1 MIEISNI
8 SLSYDNNEIL
18 KDISYKFRE
27 GKIYGL
33 IGKNGAGKS
42 SLLKTIS
49 RLNRDSEG
57 EIKLKGVSIKD
68 KDYLELAISFVG
80 DTPVYYQDL
89 TVKEHLL
96 LICSIK
102 KIPRKIAINKI
113 NSLLDLLKLDR
124 YSSSF
129 PNSLSRGTLQRL
141 NIALGI
147 RTLQRLNIA
156 LGIIRDEDLILMDEP
171 FITLDPVQV
180 SIVED
185 LILQLKKENRTF
197 LISSHDIDSLR
208 DEDLI
213 LMDEPFITLDPVQ
226 VSIVEDLILQLKK
239 ENRTFLISSHDI
251 DSLKAICDTYL
262 ILKDGKLLEY
272 SPNEIDK
279 NNISKLIND
288 SYGD

>member
-113 NSLLDLLKLDR
+113 NTLLDLLKLDR

-129 PNSLSRGTLQRL
+129 PNSLSRG
-141 NIALGI
+141 
-147 RTLQRLNIA
+147 TLQRLNIA

-185 LILQLKKENRTF
+185 LILQLKKENKTF
-197 LISSHDIDSLR
+197 LISSHDIDSL
-208 DEDLI
+208 
-213 LMDEPFITLDPVQ
+213 Q
-226 VSIVEDLILQLKK
+226 
-239 ENRTFLISSHDI
+239 
-251 DSLKAICDTYL
+251 AICDTYL

>member
-8 SLSYDNNEIL
+8 SLTYDNNEIL
-18 KDISYKFRE
+18 KDISYKFRK

-49 RLNRDSEG
+49 RINRDSEG

-113 NSLLDLLKLDR
+113 DTLLDLLKLDR
-124 YSSSF
+124 YSGSF

-147 RTLQRLNIA
+147 I
-156 LGIIRDEDLILMDEP
+156 
-171 FITLDPVQV
+171 
-180 SIVED
+180 
-185 LILQLKKENRTF
+185 
-197 LISSHDIDSLR
+197 R

>member
-8 SLSYDNNEIL
+8 SLTYDNNEIL
-18 KDISYKFRE
+18 KDISYKFRK

-49 RLNRDSEG
+49 RINRDSEG

-113 NSLLDLLKLDR
+113 DTLLDLLKLDR

-129 PNSLSRGTLQRL
+129 PNSLSRG
-141 NIALGI
+141 
-147 RTLQRLNIA
+147 TLQRLNIA

-185 LILQLKKENRTF
+185 LILQLKKEN
-197 LISSHDIDSLR
+197 
-208 DEDLI
+208 
-213 LMDEPFITLDPVQ
+213 
-226 VSIVEDLILQLKK
+226 K
-239 ENRTFLISSHDI
+239 TFLISSHDI

>member
-8 SLSYDNNEIL
+8 SLTYDNNEIL
-18 KDISYKFRE
+18 KDISYKFRK

-49 RLNRDSEG
+49 RINRDSEG

-113 NSLLDLLKLDR
+113 DTLLDLLKLDR
-124 YSSSF
+124 YSGSF
-129 PNSLSRGTLQRL
+129 PNSLSRG
-141 NIALGI
+141 
-147 RTLQRLNIA
+147 TLQRLNIA

-185 LILQLKKENRTF
+185 LILQLKKE
-197 LISSHDIDSLR
+197 D
-208 DEDLI
+208 
-213 LMDEPFITLDPVQ
+213 
-226 VSIVEDLILQLKK
+226 
-239 ENRTFLISSHDI
+239 RTFLISSHDI

>member
-18 KDISYKFRE
+18 KNISYKFRE

-49 RLNRDSEG
+49 RLNRESEG

-80 DTPVYYQDL
+80 DTPIYYQDL

-113 NSLLDLLKLDR
+113 NTLLDLLKLDR

-129 PNSLSRGTLQRL
+129 PNSLSRG
-141 NIALGI
+141 
-147 RTLQRLNIA
+147 TLQRLNIA

-185 LILQLKKENRTF
+185 LILQLKKENKTF
-197 LISSHDIDSLR
+197 LISSHDIDSL
-208 DEDLI
+208 
-213 LMDEPFITLDPVQ
+213 Q
-226 VSIVEDLILQLKK
+226 
-239 ENRTFLISSHDI
+239 
-251 DSLKAICDTYL
+251 AICDTYL

-272 SPNEIDK
+272 SPNDIDK

>member
-8 SLSYDNNEIL
+8 SLTYDNNEIL
-18 KDISYKFRE
+18 KDISYKFRK

-49 RLNRDSEG
+49 RINRDSEG

-113 NSLLDLLKLDR
+113 DTLLDLLKLDR
-124 YSSSF
+124 YSGSF
-129 PNSLSRGTLQRL
+129 PNSLSRG
-141 NIALGI
+141 
-147 RTLQRLNIA
+147 
-156 LGIIRDEDLILMDEP
+156 
-171 FITLDPVQV
+171 
-180 SIVED
+180 
-185 LILQLKKENRTF
+185 
-197 LISSHDIDSLR
+197 
-208 DEDLI
+208 
-213 LMDEPFITLDPVQ
+213 TLDPVQ

>member
-1 MIEISNI
+1 MLMIEISNI

-18 KDISYKFRE
+18 KNISYKFRE

-49 RLNRDSEG
+49 RLNRESEG

-80 DTPVYYQDL
+80 DTPIYYQDL

-113 NSLLDLLKLDR
+113 NTLLDLLKLDR

-129 PNSLSRGTLQRL
+129 PNSLSRG
-141 NIALGI
+141 
-147 RTLQRLNIA
+147 TLQRLNIA

-185 LILQLKKENRTF
+185 LILQLKKENKTF
-197 LISSHDIDSLR
+197 LISSHDIDSL
-208 DEDLI
+208 
-213 LMDEPFITLDPVQ
+213 Q
-226 VSIVEDLILQLKK
+226 V
-239 ENRTFLISSHDI
+239 
-251 DSLKAICDTYL
+251 ICDTYL

-279 NNISKLIND
+279 NNI
-288 SYGD
+288 

>member
-113 NSLLDLLKLDR
+113 NTLLDLLKLDR

-129 PNSLSRGTLQRL
+129 PNSLSRG
-141 NIALGI
+141 
-147 RTLQRLNIA
+147 TLQRLNIA

-185 LILQLKKENRTF
+185 LILQLKKENKTF
-197 LISSHDIDSLR
+197 LISSHDIDS
-208 DEDLI
+208 
-213 LMDEPFITLDPVQ
+213 FQ
-226 VSIVEDLILQLKK
+226 
-239 ENRTFLISSHDI
+239 
-251 DSLKAICDTYL
+251 AICDTYL

-288 SYGD
+288 SNGD

>member
-49 RLNRDSEG
+49 RINRDSEG

-113 NSLLDLLKLDR
+113 DTLLDLLKLDR
-124 YSSSF
+124 YSGSF

-147 RTLQRLNIA
+147 I
-156 LGIIRDEDLILMDEP
+156 
-171 FITLDPVQV
+171 
-180 SIVED
+180 
-185 LILQLKKENRTF
+185 
-197 LISSHDIDSLR
+197 R

>member
-18 KDISYKFRE
+18 KNISYKFRE

-49 RLNRDSEG
+49 RLNRESEG

-80 DTPVYYQDL
+80 DTPTYYQDL

-113 NSLLDLLKLDR
+113 NTLLDLLKLDR

-129 PNSLSRGTLQRL
+129 PNSLSRG
-141 NIALGI
+141 
-147 RTLQRLNIA
+147 TLQRLNIA

-185 LILQLKKENRTF
+185 LILQLKKENKTF
-197 LISSHDIDSLR
+197 LISSHDIDSL
-208 DEDLI
+208 
-213 LMDEPFITLDPVQ
+213 Q
-226 VSIVEDLILQLKK
+226 V
-239 ENRTFLISSHDI
+239 
-251 DSLKAICDTYL
+251 ICDTYL

>member
-18 KDISYKFRE
+18 KNISYKFRE

-49 RLNRDSEG
+49 RLNRESEG

-80 DTPVYYQDL
+80 DTPIYYQDL

-113 NSLLDLLKLDR
+113 NTLLYLLKLDR

-129 PNSLSRGTLQRL
+129 PNSLSRG
-141 NIALGI
+141 
-147 RTLQRLNIA
+147 TLQRLNIA

-185 LILQLKKENRTF
+185 LILQLKKENKTF
-197 LISSHDIDSLR
+197 LISSHDIDSL
-208 DEDLI
+208 
-213 LMDEPFITLDPVQ
+213 Q
-226 VSIVEDLILQLKK
+226 
-239 ENRTFLISSHDI
+239 
-251 DSLKAICDTYL
+251 AICDTYL

-272 SPNEIDK
+272 SPNDIDK

>member
-18 KDISYKFRE
+18 KNISYKFRE

-49 RLNRDSEG
+49 RINRDSEG

-80 DTPVYYQDL
+80 DTPIYYQDL

-113 NSLLDLLKLDR
+113 NTLLDLLKLDR

-129 PNSLSRGTLQRL
+129 PNSLSRG
-141 NIALGI
+141 
-147 RTLQRLNIA
+147 TLQRLNIA

-185 LILQLKKENRTF
+185 LILQLKKENKTF
-197 LISSHDIDSLR
+197 LISSHDIDSL
-208 DEDLI
+208 
-213 LMDEPFITLDPVQ
+213 Q
-226 VSIVEDLILQLKK
+226 
-239 ENRTFLISSHDI
+239 
-251 DSLKAICDTYL
+251 AICDTYL

-272 SPNEIDK
+272 SPNDIDK

>member
-8 SLSYDNNEIL
+8 SLSYGNNKIL
-18 KDISYKFRE
+18 NDISYKFRE

-68 KDYLELAISFVG
+68 KDYLELSISFVG

-102 KIPRKIAINKI
+102 KIPKKIAINKI
-113 NSLLDLLKLDR
+113 NTLLDLLKLDR

-129 PNSLSRGTLQRL
+129 PNSLSRG
-141 NIALGI
+141 
-147 RTLQRLNIA
+147 TLQRLNIA

-185 LILQLKKENRTF
+185 LILQLKKENKIF
-197 LISSHDIDSLR
+197 LISSHDIDSL
-208 DEDLI
+208 
-213 LMDEPFITLDPVQ
+213 Q
-226 VSIVEDLILQLKK
+226 
-239 ENRTFLISSHDI
+239 
-251 DSLKAICDTYL
+251 AICDTYL

-272 SPNEIDK
+272 NPHEIDK

>member
-8 SLSYDNNEIL
+8 SLTYDNNEIL
-18 KDISYKFRE
+18 KDISYKFRK

-113 NSLLDLLKLDR
+113 NTLLDLLKLDR

-129 PNSLSRGTLQRL
+129 PNSLSRG
-141 NIALGI
+141 
-147 RTLQRLNIA
+147 TLQRLNIA

-185 LILQLKKENRTF
+185 LILQLKKENKTF
-197 LISSHDIDSLR
+197 LISSHDIDSL
-208 DEDLI
+208 
-213 LMDEPFITLDPVQ
+213 Q
-226 VSIVEDLILQLKK
+226 
-239 ENRTFLISSHDI
+239 
-251 DSLKAICDTYL
+251 AICDTYL

>member
-18 KDISYKFRE
+18 KNISYKFRE

-49 RLNRDSEG
+49 RLNRESEG

-113 NSLLDLLKLDR
+113 NTLLDLLKLDR

-129 PNSLSRGTLQRL
+129 PNSLSRG
-141 NIALGI
+141 
-147 RTLQRLNIA
+147 TLQRLNIA

-185 LILQLKKENRTF
+185 LILQLKKENKTF
-197 LISSHDIDSLR
+197 LISSHDIGSL
-208 DEDLI
+208 
-213 LMDEPFITLDPVQ
+213 Q
-226 VSIVEDLILQLKK
+226 
-239 ENRTFLISSHDI
+239 
-251 DSLKAICDTYL
+251 AICDTYL
-262 ILKDGKLLEY
+262 ILKDGKILEY

>member
-18 KDISYKFRE
+18 KNISYKFRE

-49 RLNRDSEG
+49 RLNRESEG

-80 DTPVYYQDL
+80 DTPIYYQDL

-113 NSLLDLLKLDR
+113 NTLLDLLKLDR

-129 PNSLSRGTLQRL
+129 PNSLSRG
-141 NIALGI
+141 
-147 RTLQRLNIA
+147 TLQRLNIA

-185 LILQLKKENRTF
+185 LILQLKKENKTF
-197 LISSHDIDSLR
+197 LISSHDIDSL
-208 DEDLI
+208 
-213 LMDEPFITLDPVQ
+213 Q
-226 VSIVEDLILQLKK
+226 V
-239 ENRTFLISSHDI
+239 
-251 DSLKAICDTYL
+251 ICDTYL

>member
-68 KDYLELAISFVG
+68 KDYSELAISFVG

-113 NSLLDLLKLDR
+113 NTLLDLLKLDR

-129 PNSLSRGTLQRL
+129 PNSLSRG
-141 NIALGI
+141 
-147 RTLQRLNIA
+147 TLQRLNIA

-185 LILQLKKENRTF
+185 LILQLKKENKTF
-197 LISSHDIDSLR
+197 LISSHDIDSL
-208 DEDLI
+208 
-213 LMDEPFITLDPVQ
+213 Q
-226 VSIVEDLILQLKK
+226 
-239 ENRTFLISSHDI
+239 
-251 DSLKAICDTYL
+251 AICDTYL

>member
-1 MIEISNI
+1 MLMIEISNI

-18 KDISYKFRE
+18 KNISYKFRE

-49 RLNRDSEG
+49 RLNRESEG

-80 DTPVYYQDL
+80 DTPIYYQDL

-113 NSLLDLLKLDR
+113 NTLLDLLKLDR

-129 PNSLSRGTLQRL
+129 PNSLSRG
-141 NIALGI
+141 
-147 RTLQRLNIA
+147 TLQRLNIA

-185 LILQLKKENRTF
+185 LILQLKKENKTF
-197 LISSHDIDSLR
+197 LISSHDIDSL
-208 DEDLI
+208 
-213 LMDEPFITLDPVQ
+213 Q
-226 VSIVEDLILQLKK
+226 V
-239 ENRTFLISSHDI
+239 
-251 DSLKAICDTYL
+251 ICDTYL

>member
-18 KDISYKFRE
+18 KNISYKFRE

-49 RLNRDSEG
+49 RLNRESEG

-80 DTPVYYQDL
+80 DTPIYYQDL

-113 NSLLDLLKLDR
+113 NTLLDLLKLDR
-124 YSSSF
+124 YSGSF
-129 PNSLSRGTLQRL
+129 PNSLSRG
-141 NIALGI
+141 
-147 RTLQRLNIA
+147 TLQRLNIA

-185 LILQLKKENRTF
+185 LILQLKKENKTF
-197 LISSHDIDSLR
+197 LISSHDIDSL
-208 DEDLI
+208 
-213 LMDEPFITLDPVQ
+213 Q
-226 VSIVEDLILQLKK
+226 
-239 ENRTFLISSHDI
+239 
-251 DSLKAICDTYL
+251 AICDTYL

-272 SPNEIDK
+272 SPNDIDK

>member
-113 NSLLDLLKLDR
+113 NTLLDLLKLDR

-129 PNSLSRGTLQRL
+129 PNSLSRG
-141 NIALGI
+141 
-147 RTLQRLNIA
+147 TLQRLNIA

-185 LILQLKKENRTF
+185 LILQLKKENKTF
-197 LISSHDIDSLR
+197 LISNHDIDSL
-208 DEDLI
+208 
-213 LMDEPFITLDPVQ
+213 Q
-226 VSIVEDLILQLKK
+226 
-239 ENRTFLISSHDI
+239 
-251 DSLKAICDTYL
+251 AICDTYL

>member
-1 MIEISNI
+1 MLMIEISNI

-102 KIPRKIAINKI
+102 KVPRKVTINKI
-113 NSLLDLLKLDR
+113 NTLMDLLKLDR
-124 YSSSF
+124 YSNSF
-129 PNSLSRGTLQRL
+129 PNSLSRG
-141 NIALGI
+141 
-147 RTLQRLNIA
+147 TLQRLNIA

-185 LILQLKKENRTF
+185 LILQLKKENKTF
-197 LISSHDIDSLR
+197 LISSHDIDSL
-208 DEDLI
+208 
-213 LMDEPFITLDPVQ
+213 Q
-226 VSIVEDLILQLKK
+226 
-239 ENRTFLISSHDI
+239 
-251 DSLKAICDTYL
+251 AICDTYL